1 MSTSQP
7 PNRATRAVGGVD
19 EPSGPN
25 PDELAGPPK
34 LSVTVPPVIVSMA
47 HGSTVTAVWENELG
61 GVTFRLDPEPENG
74 APSRSANARFV
85 KWAPADADLDVD
97 AEAVRLEWARAFTPV
112 PEVVAVSR
120 NATEQW
126 LETKGIAAENAVSPR
141 WIADPAPAVRA
152 IGAGLRAMHDALPVE
167 ECAFS
172 WSVDER
178 LSRSSRVR
186 LTRSSRE
193 ISRVLADAP
202 PIDRLVVCHGDA
214 CAPNTL
220 VNSAGDW
227 VAHVDL
233 GALGVADRWA
243 DLAIATWSTVWN
255 YGPGWEDLLLEA
267 YGIDPDPE
275 RTRYYRTLWDAT

>member
-1 MSTSQP
+1 
-7 PNRATRAVGGVD
+7 
-19 EPSGPN
+19 
-25 PDELAGPPK
+25 
-34 LSVTVPPVIVSMA
+34 
-47 HGSTVTAVWENELG
+47 
-61 GVTFRLDPEPENG
+61 
-74 APSRSANARFV
+74 
-85 KWAPADADLDVD
+85 
-97 AEAVRLEWARAFTPV
+97 
-112 PEVVAVSR
+112 VSR

-152 IGAGLRAMHDALPVE
+152 IGLGLRAMHDALPVE
-167 ECAFS
+167 ECPFS
-172 WSVDER
+172 WSVGE
-178 LSRSSRVR
+178 R

-193 ISRVLADAP
+193 ISRVLGDAP

-255 YGPGWEDLLLEA
+255 YGPGWEELLLEA

-275 RTRYYRTLWDAT
+275 RTQYYRALWDAT

>member
-1 MSTSQP
+1 
-7 PNRATRAVGGVD
+7 
-19 EPSGPN
+19 
-25 PDELAGPPK
+25 
-34 LSVTVPPVIVSMA
+34 MA
-47 HGSTVTAVWENELG
+47 HGAKVTPVWENELG
-61 GVTFRLDPEPENG
+61 GVTFRIDPGSENG
-74 APSRSANARFV
+74 ARSRSASARFV
-85 KWAPADADLDVD
+85 KWAPADADLDVA
-97 AEAVRLEWARAFTPV
+97 AEAVRLEWARPYTPV

-152 IGAGLRAMHDALPVE
+152 IGLGLRAMHDALPVE
-167 ECAFS
+167 ECPFS
-172 WSVDER
+172 WSVGE
-178 LSRSSRVR
+178 R

-193 ISRVLADAP
+193 ISRVLGDAP

-220 VNSAGDW
+220 VNSDGDW

-255 YGPGWEDLLLEA
+255 YGPGWEELLLEA

-275 RTRYYRTLWDAT
+275 RTQYYRALWDAT